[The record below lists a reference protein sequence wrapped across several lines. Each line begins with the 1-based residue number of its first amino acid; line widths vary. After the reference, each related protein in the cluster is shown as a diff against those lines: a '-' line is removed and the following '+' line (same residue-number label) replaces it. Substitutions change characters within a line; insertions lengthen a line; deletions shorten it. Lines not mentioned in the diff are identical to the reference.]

1 MKIKTYEI
9 NGEGKMVLIDI
20 PNNSVKNNLPI
31 GSVLLWGG
39 NVAWPSQEYAI
50 VRRTESDWGVNY
62 SLISLDNYGQ
72 TSTGANELKY
82 KDDKNVW
89 HSQHFFI
96 LDKSVSAD
104 EVLDLIE
111 KNEIKKKHETEAK
124 DLEAMRKQSQSQKEV
139 LANPDLVTIKKGGSA
154 TKNIKKE
161 LKKAFPKVSFSV
173 RHKSFAGGDSIDIS
187 WNDGPLSEEV
197 SKITD
202 KYEEGSFDGMNDIYE
217 YNHRETW
224 TDNFGGAKYVHA
236 QRDISAKAYIYAAWQ
251 YCKNEGY
258 KMPKITVKRSWNN
271 KSFHAWIEDCDNL
284 RYTEMR
290 DKGSWSLAHS
300 INQYAHSLDY
310 RGIFKD

>member
-1 MKIKTYEI
+1 MYEMDG
-9 NGEGKMVLIDI
+9 NGKMVLLDV
-20 PNNSVKNNLPI
+20 PNNSVKNNLAI

-39 NVAWPSQEYAI
+39 NQAWPSQEYAI
-50 VRRTESDWGVNY
+50 VGRTSNDWGVNY
-62 SLISLDNYGQ
+62 SLISLKNYGQ
-72 TSTGANELKY
+72 TSTEAHGLKY
-82 KDDKNVW
+82 KNDKNVW

-96 LDKSVSAD
+96 LDKSVSTD

-111 KNEIKKKHETEAK
+111 KNKIKQKHEIEAK
-124 DLEAMRKQSQSQKEV
+124 ELESMRKQTQSQKEV
-139 LANPDLVTIKKGGSA
+139 VANPDLVTIKNGGSA

-236 QRDISAKAYIYAAWQ
+236 QRDLSAKAYIYAAWK
-251 YCKNEGY
+251 YCKSEGY
-258 KMPKITVKRSWNN
+258 KMPKITVRRSWDK
-271 KSFHAWIEDCDNL
+271 KSYHAFIEDCNDVK
-284 RYTEMR
+284 YTEMR
-290 DKGSWSLAHS
+290 GRSNWTLSQS

-310 RGIFKD
+310 TEIFKY

>member
-111 KNEIKKKHETEAK
+111 KNEIK
-124 DLEAMRKQSQSQKEV
+124 L
-139 LANPDLVTIKKGGSA
+139 
-154 TKNIKKE
+154 
-161 LKKAFPKVSFSV
+161 
-173 RHKSFAGGDSIDIS
+173 
-187 WNDGPLSEEV
+187 
-197 SKITD
+197 
-202 KYEEGSFDGMNDIYE
+202 
-217 YNHRETW
+217 
-224 TDNFGGAKYVHA
+224 
-236 QRDISAKAYIYAAWQ
+236 
-251 YCKNEGY
+251 
-258 KMPKITVKRSWNN
+258 
-271 KSFHAWIEDCDNL
+271 
-284 RYTEMR
+284 
-290 DKGSWSLAHS
+290 
-300 INQYAHSLDY
+300 
-310 RGIFKD
+310 